1 MGSSRS
7 RGSATAKERL
17 RWTQELHDR
26 FVVAVNRLGG
36 PDRATPKGIL
46 KGMKALGNSQLN
58 IYHVKSHLQK
68 YRISKL
74 IPESPT
80 RGKLEKRSISDILPN
95 FSSISAH
102 QLKELLQIQTE
113 MQNRLSDKTEVQRS
127 LKVKIE
133 AQGRF
138 LERFGQSSHSKTIIG
153 KACKSFA
160 SSTTAPLPSLSEE
173 SESLESQTEKEHES
187 VKKQRISEEGVF
199 PTSFEHASSTPPEF
213 YNQTWNVPWSQLA
226 AACQSTLDP
235 SFLF

>member
-1 MGSSRS
+1 MK
-7 RGSATAKERL
+7 KEKHSFSL
-17 RWTQELHDR
+17 NKNKDR
-26 FVVAVNRLGG
+26 EDFFRVF
-36 PDRATPKGIL
+36 IL
-46 KGMKALGNSQLN
+46 FCLTG
-58 IYHVKSHLQK
+58 
-68 YRISKL
+68 
-74 IPESPT
+74 
-80 RGKLEKRSISDILPN
+80 
-95 FSSISAH
+95 
-102 QLKELLQIQTE
+102 LK
-113 MQNRLSDKTEVQRS
+113 VQRS